1 MELAAVITY
10 RFYLFNEER
19 RIAGVRVSQLAG
31 DHFVEEWAAAILE
44 TAPSYVILVE
54 AWDGA
59 RRICR
64 VTRKQSWLKRVLLVC
79 RPRLRMS

>member
-1 MELAAVITY
+1 
-10 RFYLFNEER
+10 
-19 RIAGVRVSQLAG
+19 
-31 DHFVEEWAAAILE
+31 VEEWAAAILE